1 MAYAIWCNINKVGDF
16 TEAILAGLFVC
27 VDHELIP
34 NTEMVTI
41 LEADK
46 ETCSVE
52 ERICKVGVKQD
63 SLAIV
68 TLHDLGHPVGELSHD

>member
-1 MAYAIWCNINKVGDF
+1 
-16 TEAILAGLFVC
+16 
-27 VDHELIP
+27 
-34 NTEMVTI
+34 MVTI

-46 ETCSVE
+46 ESCSVE

-68 TLHDLGHPVGELSHD
+68 ALHDLGHPVGELTHDRHRVVLRDCSFRLKRDCDH